1 MENIFKMIM
10 YSIGGGCTIFGI
22 AVVLLAGYTKLFL
35 NDYEDKEKL
44 SKFELELLYIF
55 G

>member
-1 MENIFKMIM
+1 MKNIFEMIM
-10 YSIGGGCTIFGI
+10 YSIGGLCTIFGI
-22 AVVLLAGYTKLFL
+22 AVILLAGYTKLFL
-35 NDYEDKEKL
+35 INYEDKEKL